1 MVTRQGL
8 ISENQ
13 LFENLAKVVEVR
25 SCTAAGDL
33 CDQDLAECRYDLDY
47 SVLDQLTVVLGGSS
61 AGLWLKADDA
71 RPKLGG
77 RTKGKRV
84 GALQS
89 IKGKLKDCW

>member
-13 LFENLAKVVEVR
+13 LFENLAKIVEVR

-47 SVLDQLTVVLGGSS
+47 GVLDRLAFIPC
-61 AGLWLKADDA
+61 AGLCLKADDTG
-71 RPKLGG
+71 PKLRG